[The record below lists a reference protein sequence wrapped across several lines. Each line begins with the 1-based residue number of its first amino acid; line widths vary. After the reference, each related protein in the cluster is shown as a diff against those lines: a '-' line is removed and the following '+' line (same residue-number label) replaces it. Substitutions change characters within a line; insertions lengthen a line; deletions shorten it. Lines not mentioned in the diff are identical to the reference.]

1 MQSQTATCYG
11 RHNSSTPNTSA
22 MLGRK
27 VIYSSSEKS
36 RLFIADEIISVSNPL
51 VARKQ

>member
-1 MQSQTATCYG
+1 MPYRLRLCKKHEKTLPFKQ
-11 RHNSSTPNTSA
+11 
-22 MLGRK
+22 GRK